1 MRSGDASSSSR
12 GDDWGG
18 HRGVDLC
25 DTDLGGI
32 SIHSAGLVKMS
43 SGDVSSSS
51 RGDDW
56 GGHRG
61 VDLRGID
68 LVTSTVGGVVACS
81 VSSSWPNRR
90 DEANNMW

>member
-1 MRSGDASSSSR
+1 MSG
-12 GDDWGG
+12 GG
-18 HRGVDLC
+18 HRGVDLR

-32 SIHSAGLVKMS
+32 NVHSAGLVKMS
-43 SGDVSSSS
+43 SGDASSSS
-51 RGDDW
+51 RGDEW

-81 VSSSWPNRR
+81 ASSSWPNRR
-90 DEANNMW
+90 DEANNRL